1 MIARLEPLPPPGGLA
16 APFDYALGA
25 EPLHVGSIVRV
36 PFGRQALDGVVT
48 GLAET
53 SRLAT
58 ERLLE
63 RESVRADTVH
73 ADLVDLALWIS
84 AEYCSTPARALTLV
98 LPPRGR
104 PRTGLYAER
113 TPPPLRAAGP
123 TPARL
128 DAERL
133 TPGQRALLE
142 RLPGPAGPDLAA
154 LRRLERRGLVAL
166 GERARRR

>member
-53 SRLAT
+53 SRLAP

-63 RESVRADTVH
+63 PESVRADTVP
-73 ADLVDLALWIS
+73 ADLVDLALWIA
-84 AEYCSTPARALTLV
+84 AEYCSTPARALTLE
-98 LPPRGR
+98 LPPRAR
-104 PRTGLYAER
+104 PGTALYAGR
-113 TPPPLRAAGP
+113 TRAPLDG
-123 TPARL
+123 
-128 DAERL
+128 ERL

-142 RLPGPAGPDLAA
+142 RLPGRVGPDLAA
-154 LRRLERRGLVAL
+154 LRRLERR
-166 GERARRR
+166 